1 MARPAN
7 ANAHATRTRIIK
19 AASTLFA
26 EKGRDGTSVREIA
39 SEAHVN
45 GAMISH
51 YFGGKDGLYRDC
63 IQSLY
68 GELAEGQ
75 AAFETALSQG
85 NSLDEIIANTM
96 SAALRF
102 ARERRGLIRLIMRH
116 VLDRGELDP
125 KRREAVLLPFL
136 DKASQSLALISRKPA
151 VELRLGLQS
160 LIFLTVRYALCT
172 DDELRQIT
180 GHNTDAQTHITHHLI
195 ASSISML
202 GLQGGTS

>member
-7 ANAHATRTRIIK
+7 ANAELTRTRIIK
-19 AASTLFA
+19 AASSLFA

-51 YFGGKDGLYRDC
+51 YFGGKDGLYNDC

-68 GELAEGQ
+68 RELAEGQ
-75 AAFETALSQG
+75 AAFEASLSQG
-85 NSLDEIIANTM
+85 GSLDNIVANTM
-96 SAALRF
+96 GSALRF
-102 ARERRGLIRLIMRH
+102 ARERRGLIRLVMRH

-136 DKASQSLALISRKPA
+136 EKASQSLALVSNKTPA
-151 VELRLGLQS
+151 ALRIGLQS

-172 DDELRQIT
+172 DEELRQIT
-180 GHNTDAQTHITHHLI
+180 GQDTDPESHIIQHLI
-195 ASSISML
+195 TSSMAML
-202 GLQGGTS
+202 GLEGDTL